1 MATGLSRYGEEF
13 ILDYVFTDGS
23 SRAANIDIGIYD
35 DATDSL
41 NETDDLNAITT
52 EPSGAAYAR
61 QSANF
66 PGDFINSFS
75 SSVSNWQTEIVD
87 QTFDTSDSSG
97 IADSYFV
104 LINFISDEAGESSTG
119 SDHIFFTG
127 SFDDSYTIDQI
138 DSFKA
143 TGLGCTINSS
153 GN

>member
-13 ILDYVFTDGS
+13 ILDYLFTDGAT
-23 SRAANIDIGIYD
+23 RPATVDIGIYD
-35 DATDSL
+35 DSTDLLS
-41 NETDDLNAITT
+41 EADDLISITT

-61 QSANF
+61 QSASF
-66 PGDFINSFS
+66 PGDFTNSFS
-75 SSVSNWQTEIVD
+75 STTSNWQTTIAD

-97 IADSYFV
+97 TADAFFV
-104 LINFISDEAGESSTG
+104 VINFDSDEAGDAGTP

-127 SFDDSYTIDQI
+127 DFDQSYTIDQI

-143 TGLGCTINSS
+143 TDLGCTINSS